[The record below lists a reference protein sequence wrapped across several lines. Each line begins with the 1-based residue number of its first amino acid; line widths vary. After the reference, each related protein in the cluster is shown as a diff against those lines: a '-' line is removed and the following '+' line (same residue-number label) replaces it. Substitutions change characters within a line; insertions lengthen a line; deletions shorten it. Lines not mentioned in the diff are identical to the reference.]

1 MGVFIGVDVSG
12 RWLDVALW
20 GEASVR
26 RMGNDEQGWRRLVT
40 WLKALPV
47 ERIVLEATGR
57 YDRGVLKALHGA
69 GLPVC
74 RVNPRHA
81 RRLAQASGGLEK
93 TDRIDAQ
100 QLAMMASLG
109 EALKVRPHQ
118 PKEAWQE
125 RLAAFQHR
133 RDTVQRWLV
142 SERQRYGAL
151 EDAWLRRQAR
161 RTLTHLEGQLAQ
173 LDKQLREQLAARPE
187 LAVLRTLKGVGEVT
201 CATLVARLPEL
212 GHLSGKAI
220 AKLVG
225 VAPLARD
232 SGTLRGT
239 RSVWGGRSTIRQV
252 LYMAALTAIRYE
264 PRLRAF
270 YQQLRQR
277 GKAGKVA
284 IVATMRKMLVILNAR
299 MRQAMASG

>member
-1 MGVFIGVDVSG
+1 MRAFVGVDVSG
-12 RWLDVALW
+12 HWLDVALW

-26 RMGNDEQGWRRLVT
+26 RLGNDACGWQRLVA
-40 WLKALPV
+40 WLNTLTV
-47 ERIVLEATGR
+47 ERVVLEATGR
-57 YDRGVLKALHGA
+57 YDRGVLKALHAA

-74 RVNPRHA
+74 QVNPRHA
-81 RRLAQASGGLEK
+81 RRLAQACGSLEK

-100 QLAMMASLG
+100 QLAMMASMG
-109 EALKVRPHQ
+109 EALKVRPYQ
-118 PKEAWQE
+118 PKAAWQE

-142 SERQRYGAL
+142 SERQRYAAL
-151 EDAWLRRQAR
+151 EDAWLRQQAR
-161 RTLTHLEGQLAQ
+161 RTLTHLERQLAL
-173 LDKQLREQLAARPE
+173 LDKHLRQQLADRPE
-187 LAVLRTLKGVGEVT
+187 LAVLRTIKGIGDVT
-201 CATLVARLPEL
+201 CATLAALLPEL

-232 SGTLRGT
+232 SGSMRGT
-239 RSVWGGRSTIRQV
+239 RSAWGGRRAIRQV

-264 PRLRAF
+264 PRLRDF
-270 YQQLRQR
+270 YQRLRQR

-299 MRQAMASG
+299 VRQARAPG